1 MIKLLRAKED
11 IYWENPHD
19 GEEPFCTKDTWY
31 EVIKQTDHTLIL
43 TNELGMSHNWNIDEV
58 DEYFWTI
65 DFEKGFEYINT
76 FKDMVKVS
84 DGVFYNINDDFTGDA
99 GSGIF
104 ISNIKDNTY
113 KILRYSNQQ
122 EIKPPK
128 QERPYENWKM
138 SISRNKYVRC
148 ISGNRILDYQNV
160 EGIVG
165 FLNKDEN
172 MFYYTPTLHK
182 YIAAKVYPFK
192 YPDGSEGWEFVKEN
206 CDSLQKS
213 VVPEV
218 NDALV
223 SSASKKSDILASFGV
238 PEDNLGSV
246 PYLDKNG
253 EYTSKVKKLTEKFK
267 SAKKE
272 SADIKTISFEEAEEY
287 WEKVKSSGGINA
299 SLGCDGDEYTGGS
312 VNYYKLLV
320 ERPTNLPESY
330 EVECN
335 DIIEALDMNY
345 AEGNAFKAIWR
356 KCAAKKFGIKK
367 KGYDN
372 GLYDSEKVVFFGER
386 MVEQSK

>member
-1 MIKLLRAKED
+1 MVKIKV
-11 IYWENPHD
+11 
-19 GEEPFCTKDTWY
+19 G
-31 EVIKQTDHTLIL
+31 
-43 TNELGMSHNWNIDEV
+43 DEV
-58 DEYFWTI
+58 VVNKPEYEDKEEQVDWVLSI
-65 DFEKGFEYINT
+65 DDYENSVLT
-76 FKDMVKVS
+76 VS
-84 DGVFYNINDDFTGDA
+84 DIDPSC
-99 GSGIF
+99 SGIF
-104 ISNIKDNTY
+104 QVEGTHWWFHPNWVTHVNGIPVNK
-113 KILRYSNQQ
+113 
-122 EIKPPK
+122 EIPPEGDPSK

-138 SISRNKYVRC
+138 SISKDKFVRC
-148 ISGNRILDYQNV
+148 ISDSRILDYQTV

-165 FLNKDEN
+165 FLNKDESI
-172 MFYYTPTLHK
+172 FYYSPSANK

-192 YPDGSEGWEFVKEN
+192 YPDDSEGWEFVKEN

-223 SSASKKSDILASFGV
+223 SRVAKKSDILETVESTKNSILASFGV
-238 PEDNLGSV
+238 PEDGVEVVTNPAVYEL
-246 PYLDKNG
+246 
-253 EYTSKVKKLTEKFK
+253 
-267 SAKKE
+267 
-272 SADIKTISFEEAEEY
+272 ADSL
-287 WEKVKSSGGINA
+287 INE
-299 SLGCDGDEYTGGS
+299 DEYTGGS

-320 ERPTNLPESY
+320 EKPTNLPEPY